1 MEKFYFEIPGI
12 SRKEDAIDYIREF
25 LEYGSEINGAGGLHR
40 FLDDYEGWLKKLDL
54 DYTMVPRGEGTG
66 PDVFPGAG
74 KRFPDCRDDQY
85 PPGAQ

>member
-40 FLDDYEGWLKKLDL
+40 FLDDYEGWLK
-54 DYTMVPRGEGTG
+54 R

-74 KRFPDCRDDQY
+74 KRFQDCRDDQY